1 MNPTEKEPMR
11 RRKCQ
16 SPDFL
21 LLLYLCCP
29 LYMAEKRNSA
39 LLFIFITLLIDVT
52 GIGIIIPVF
61 PKLIT
66 ELIHGDLSQA
76 SLYGG
81 WLTFAYSVMQ
91 FIFSPILGG
100 LSDQYGRRPV
110 LLASL
115 FGFGIDYIFLGFA
128 PSIGWLFVGRLI
140 AGVLGASF
148 TTAGAY
154 IADVSPP
161 EKRAQNFGLIGAAFG
176 LGFIIGPMLGGLLGQ
191 YGARVPFFVSA
202 GLALLN
208 WVYGYFVLPESLLPE
223 NRRPFDWK
231 RANPVGS
238 LRHLKKYPVIFGLVI
253 PLVLIYIA
261 GYATQSTWT
270 YFTMERFGWDEKWVG
285 YSLAFVGVMA
295 ALVQG
300 GLTRTIIPRL
310 GNTKSIYWGLSA
322 YGISFFMYAFA
333 NQGWML
339 FAITILAALGGIA
352 TPALQAIMSNEVP
365 ANEQGELRGA
375 LTSLMS
381 LTAVVGPVMMTSLF
395 AYFTTTAAPVIFPGA
410 PFAMGGIL
418 TLLSLVLVKQILSRK

>member
-1 MNPTEKEPMR
+1 
-11 RRKCQ
+11 
-16 SPDFL
+16 
-21 LLLYLCCP
+21 
-29 LYMAEKRNSA
+29 MAEKRNSA

-208 WVYGYFVLPESLLPE
+208 WLYGYFVLPESLLPE

-231 RANPVGS
+231 RANPIGS
-238 LRHLKKYPVIFGLVI
+238 LRHLRKYPIIFGLVI

-270 YFTMERFGWDEKWVG
+270 YFTMEKFGWDEKWVG

-395 AYFTTTAAPVIFPGA
+395 AYFTTSAAPVIFPGA
-410 PFAMGGIL
+410 PFAMGGVL

>member
-1 MNPTEKEPMR
+1 
-11 RRKCQ
+11 
-16 SPDFL
+16 
-21 LLLYLCCP
+21 
-29 LYMAEKRNSA
+29 MAEKRNSA

-395 AYFTTTAAPVIFPGA
+395 AYFTTTAAPIIFPGA

>member
-1 MNPTEKEPMR
+1 
-11 RRKCQ
+11 
-16 SPDFL
+16 
-21 LLLYLCCP
+21 
-29 LYMAEKRNSA
+29 MAEKRNSA

-208 WVYGYFVLPESLLPE
+208 WLYGYFVLPESLLPE

-238 LRHLKKYPVIFGLVI
+238 LRHLKKYPIIFGLVM

-395 AYFTTTAAPVIFPGA
+395 AYFTTSAAPVIFPGA
-410 PFAMGGIL
+410 PFAMGGVL

>member
-1 MNPTEKEPMR
+1 
-11 RRKCQ
+11 
-16 SPDFL
+16 
-21 LLLYLCCP
+21 
-29 LYMAEKRNSA
+29 MAEKRNSA
-39 LLFIFITLLIDVT
+39 LIFIFITLLIDVT
-52 GIGIIIPVF
+52 GIGVIIPVF

-66 ELIHGDLSQA
+66 ELINGDLSQA

-128 PSIGWLFVGRLI
+128 PSIEWLFLGRLI
-140 AGVLGASF
+140 AGILGASF

-176 LGFIIGPMLGGLLGQ
+176 LGFIIGPMIGGLLGQ

-202 GLALLN
+202 GLTLLN
-208 WVYGYFVLPESLLPE
+208 WLYGYFVLPESLKPE

-238 LRHLKKYPVIFGLVI
+238 LRHLKKYPIIFGLVI
-253 PLVLIYIA
+253 PLVFIYIA

-339 FAITILAALGGIA
+339 FAITVLAALGGIA
-352 TPALQAIMSNEVP
+352 TPALQAIMSNQVP

-395 AYFTTTAAPVIFPGA
+395 AYFTTPGAPIMFAGA
-410 PFAMGGIL
+410 PFAMGGVL
-418 TLLSLVLVKQILSRK
+418 TLISLVLVRQILSSK

>member
-1 MNPTEKEPMR
+1 
-11 RRKCQ
+11 
-16 SPDFL
+16 
-21 LLLYLCCP
+21 
-29 LYMAEKRNSA
+29 
-39 LLFIFITLLIDVT
+39 
-52 GIGIIIPVF
+52 
-61 PKLIT
+61 
-66 ELIHGDLSQA
+66 
-76 SLYGG
+76 
-81 WLTFAYSVMQ
+81 MQ

-208 WVYGYFVLPESLLPE
+208 WLYGYFVLPESLLPE

-238 LRHLKKYPVIFGLVI
+238 LRHLKKYPIIFGLVI

-270 YFTMERFGWDEKWVG
+270 YFTMEKFGWDEKWVG

-395 AYFTTTAAPVIFPGA
+395 AYFTTSAAPVVFPGA
-410 PFAMGGIL
+410 PFAMGGVL